1 MRMKITKTMKKMKT
15 KASVSLQMIL
25 RDYLVSFT
33 WGIYNFTVNGVNN
46 TSFYND
52 FRLIFNSK
60 EKTVL
65 AIRGNKEVEGS
76 WAVVIEDNNMKFEL
90 DFKNSEPFSLLN
102 GQWILQECDENMI
115 HLKRESINKGS
126 ISIFKFERLTHE
138 SGICA

>member
-60 EKTVL
+60 EKSVL
-65 AIRGNKEVEGS
+65 AERDNKEVEGS

>member
-60 EKTVL
+60 EKSVL
-65 AIRGNKEVEGS
+65 AERDNKEVEGS

-102 GQWILQECDENMI
+102 GQWILHECDENMI

>member
-1 MRMKITKTMKKMKT
+1 MKT

-25 RDYLVSFT
+25 KHYLASFA
-33 WGIYNFTVNGVNN
+33 WGVYNFTVNGINN

-52 FRLIFNSK
+52 FQLIFNNK

-65 AIRGNKEVEGS
+65 AVRGNKEVEGK
-76 WAVVIEDNNMKFEL
+76 WAVVIKDNDMKFEL
-90 DFKNSEPFSLLN
+90 DFENTEPFSLLN
-102 GQWILQECDENMI
+102 GHWILEECDENMI

-126 ISIFKFERLTHE
+126 ISIFKFERLSHE

>member
-60 EKTVL
+60 EKSVL
-65 AIRGNKEVEGS
+65 AERGNKEVEGS